1 MEHWWEDSPD
11 ERYWCEVTDRI
22 DVGENLKAPT
32 LNDADAEYWGYSL
45 IRLVHSGDIVFHYS
59 TNTKAFVGVS
69 VAGDPVED
77 RPIIW
82 RAHGYF
88 GASATTPASPRP
100 GWWRPLYGFTE
111 ANEPLELSEP
121 NNATEVGWITDW
133 RNAKEGEGNG
143 KAKIPFQ
150 LRRGGLRG
158 GQGYLFKMPQEFV
171 ARWAKLETLAASVS
185 SLHESLGER
194 PTPTPDPGSV
204 GPTGFRPKNEGDY
217 EADIRGGKQRRTR
230 GHEKLVRLVGEWFKK
245 EGATMSTPHPVDLLM
260 SHPSVVI
267 FEAKT
272 THARTVLNAVREAV
286 PSLPTYVRHG
296 ARKELE

>member
-1 MEHWWEDSPD
+1 
-11 ERYWCEVTDRI
+11 
-22 DVGENLKAPT
+22 
-32 LNDADAEYWGYSL
+32 
-45 IRLVHSGDIVFHYS
+45 
-59 TNTKAFVGVS
+59 
-69 VAGDPVED
+69 
-77 RPIIW
+77 
-82 RAHGYF
+82 
-88 GASATTPASPRP
+88 
-100 GWWRPLYGFTE
+100 
-111 ANEPLELSEP
+111 
-121 NNATEVGWITDW
+121 
-133 RNAKEGEGNG
+133 
-143 KAKIPFQ
+143 
-150 LRRGGLRG
+150 
-158 GQGYLFKMPQEFV
+158 MPQEFV

-286 PSLPTYVRHG
+286 GQLFEYRRFIGPSEAQLAILLDQAPDPILLRYVEEDLGILLVWWDGKQVTGPKLYRMLG
-296 ARKELE
+296 